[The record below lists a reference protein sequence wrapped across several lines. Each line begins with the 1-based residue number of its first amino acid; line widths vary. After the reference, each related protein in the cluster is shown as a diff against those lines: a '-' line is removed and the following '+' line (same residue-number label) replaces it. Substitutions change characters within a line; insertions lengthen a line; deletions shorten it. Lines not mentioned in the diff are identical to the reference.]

1 MNIPFLSL
9 HDVTAKYKDEIHEA
23 VKRVVDS
30 GWYLQGK
37 ENEQFEKHYAEYI
50 GTKHCIGCANGLDAL
65 IWIFRAYIELG
76 VMQPGDEVIVPANT
90 YIATILAI
98 TENGLIP
105 VLVEPRQDTLQID
118 DSLIEERI
126 TERTK
131 AICIVHLYGRLAY
144 TEKIGELCAKYGLK
158 LIEDNAQAHGC
169 SYRAPQSP
177 EGEVVATTMQERTGV
192 NMADPAYYPTL
203 KKRAAEMRANP
214 TEAENILWNA
224 LSEQKLGYKIRRQHI
239 VSQYILDFA
248 YHDCRLAIEL
258 DGGYHNTEDQQ
269 YDDAVRTKNLEAL
282 GWHVLRFTNDE
293 VYNNLD
299 EVLAKIKSAIESATA
314 TSPTDASPLGECGA
328 GRLAKRTGSLGDAAG
343 HSFYP
348 GKNLGALGDGGA
360 VTTDDDELA
369 AAIRALA
376 NYGSQKKYVF
386 KYTGRNSRLDEIQAA
401 VLDVKLRHLD
411 EDLKARQEIAD
422 YYYDHIDN
430 PLIELPVRLPHENN
444 VYHLFP
450 ILVKNLPHNPL
461 EGKSS
466 CQEYLGDS
474 TCMGDFLQVHTAT
487 SPSGDCGAGLCG
499 ADSLR
504 DKLQKYLEDNGVG
517 TVIHYP
523 IPPHLQECYQNSPF
537 RGLGGLPI
545 TELLADC
552 ELSLPISPTMTME
565 EAAEVVRLVNEF
577 KE

>member
-23 VKRVVDS
+23 VLRVVDS

-37 ENEQFEKHYAEYI
+37 ENEQFEQHYAEYI

-76 VMQPGDEVIVPANT
+76 VMKPGDEVIVPANT

-98 TENGLIP
+98 TENGLVP
-105 VLVEPRQDTLQID
+105 VLVEPRKDTLQID

-126 TERTK
+126 TDRTK
-131 AICIVHLYGRLAY
+131 AICIVHLYGRLACTQY
-144 TEKIGELCAKYGLK
+144 ILDLCEKYSLK

-169 SYRAPQSP
+169 TMPIANSQSP
-177 EGEVVATTMQERTGV
+177 
-192 NMADPAYYPTL
+192 
-203 KKRAAEMRANP
+203 
-214 TEAENILWNA
+214 I
-224 LSEQKLGYKIRRQHI
+224 
-239 VSQYILDFA
+239 
-248 YHDCRLAIEL
+248 
-258 DGGYHNTEDQQ
+258 
-269 YDDAVRTKNLEAL
+269 
-282 GWHVLRFTNDE
+282 
-293 VYNNLD
+293 
-299 EVLAKIKSAIESATA
+299 
-314 TSPTDASPLGECGA
+314 AS
-328 GRLAKRTGSLGDAAG
+328 KRTGSLGDAAG

-411 EDLKARQEIAD
+411 EDLKARQAIAA
-422 YYYDHIDN
+422 YYYDNINN
-430 PLIELPVRLPHENN
+430 PLITLPKRLPDTEN

-450 ILVKNLPHNPL
+450 ILVT
-461 EGKSS
+461 S
-466 CQEYLGDS
+466 
-474 TCMGDFLQVHTAT
+474 T
-487 SPSGDCGAGLCG
+487 SPLGDCGAG
-499 ADSLR
+499 SLR
-504 DKLQKYLEDNGVG
+504 DQFQKYLEENGVG

-523 IPPHLQECYQNSPF
+523 IPPHLQECYNNSPF
-537 RGLGGLPI
+537 RGMGGLPI
-545 TELLADC
+545 TEMLADC
-552 ELSLPISPTMTME
+552 ELSLPMSPTMTIE
-565 EAAEVVRLVNEF
+565 EAKEVVRLINNWR
-577 KE
+577 

>member
-9 HDVTAKYKDEIHEA
+9 KDVTAKYADEIHEA
-23 VKRVVDS
+23 VLRVVDS

-65 IWIFRAYIELG
+65 IWIFRAYIEMG

-98 TENGLIP
+98 TENNLVP
-105 VLVEPRQDTLQID
+105 VLVEPNPETLQID
-118 DSLIEERI
+118 DTLIEERI
-126 TERTK
+126 TDKTK
-131 AICIVHLYGRLAY
+131 AICIVHLYGRLAC
-144 TEKIGELCAKYGLK
+144 TQHILDLCEKYNLK

-169 SYRAPQSP
+169 SMPIANSQSP
-177 EGEVVATTMQERTGV
+177 IAHKKTG
-192 NMADPAYYPTL
+192 
-203 KKRAAEMRANP
+203 
-214 TEAENILWNA
+214 
-224 LSEQKLGYKIRRQHI
+224 
-239 VSQYILDFA
+239 
-248 YHDCRLAIEL
+248 AI
-258 DGGYHNTEDQQ
+258 GH
-269 YDDAVRTKNLEAL
+269 
-282 GWHVLRFTNDE
+282 
-293 VYNNLD
+293 
-299 EVLAKIKSAIESATA
+299 
-314 TSPTDASPLGECGA
+314 
-328 GRLAKRTGSLGDAAG
+328 AAG

-411 EDLKARQEIAD
+411 EDTKARQAIAD

-430 PLIELPVRLPHENN
+430 PLVELPVRLPHENN

-450 ILVKNLPHNPL
+450 ILVKNP
-461 EGKSS
+461 S
-466 CQEYLGDS
+466 
-474 TCMGDFLQVHTAT
+474 LQ
-487 SPSGDCGAGLCG
+487 GGAGVG
-499 ADSLR
+499 R
-504 DKLQKYLEDNGVG
+504 DRLQAYLAENGVG

-523 IPPHLQECYQNSPF
+523 IPPHMQECYANHPSLQG
-537 RGLGGLPI
+537 RVGERLI
-545 TELLADC
+545 TEQIADE
-552 ELSLPISPTMTME
+552 ELSLPMSPTMTFE
-565 EAAEVVRLVNEF
+565 EAEYIVRLVNEYN
-577 KE
+577 K